1 MKKIFFVLILIAG
14 ALQLSA
20 QAPNLTNDTKPKPAE
35 KPLDGY
41 YQKTNIISA
50 KVAPYASLRE
60 SDVMFSKRVW
70 REIDVRDKV
79 NMIFASPKARLI
91 TILTDA
97 IMAGELTAYDASST
111 KDDVNWG

>member
-14 ALQLSA
+14 TLKLSA
-20 QAPNLTNDTKPKPAE
+20 QAPNLTNDTKPKPVE

-60 SDVMFSKRVW
+60 SDVMFSKQVVFVGLEMGAIGGRGL
-70 REIDVRDKV
+70 
-79 NMIFASPKARLI
+79 ARPPL
-91 TILTDA
+91 LRQL
-97 IMAGELTAYDASST
+97 ELSIQVDQVSRGGA
-111 KDDVNWG
+111 

>member
-1 MKKIFFVLILIAG
+1 MKKIILALILFAG
-14 ALQLSA
+14 SVQAFAQL
-20 QAPNLTNDTKPKPAE
+20 PNLNNDTVPQRAQ

-41 YQKTNIISA
+41 YEKKNILSA
-50 KVAPYASLRE
+50 KVSPYASLRE

-70 REIDVRDKV
+70 REIDLREKV

-97 IMAGELTAYDASST
+97 IAEGEL
-111 KDDVNWG
+111 